1 MFNYRFTAYLKNIF
15 NLPLAE
21 LKNQGVDTLIFDL
34 DNTLL
39 SYKENSFSKETIDFF
54 EKLSADFRLFVFSNS
69 GKSRQ
74 LLNDLPNTKVFFNLK
89 KPFTTTGKKICK
101 TEQIK
106 CQNSAFIGDQLLT
119 DVVFSNKMQFK
130 ASFLVKSIDSASERF
145 LTKINRFR
153 EKIIF
158 AFIRFFKPDYF
169 KRNLLRYYLNIN
181 FKAKVK
187 YLKQALK
194 AKLGQD
200 KERYLHS
207 LSTAKMC
214 RQLAKHWQIDR
225 NQAYL
230 VGLIHDFAKHVN
242 ADEAHSLIKFVY
254 PELKKKISTNLLHGP
269 VSAYI
274 FSELIDLTEDQL
286 NSVFMHTTP
295 TPEISTLG
303 KILFIS
309 DKAEMRRTFSDLG
322 EIRKTMWQD
331 LNKACVLVFKGVF
344 KSLSARGIE
353 PEQIQIDAYNKLKNI
368 NRVI

>member
-1 MFNYRFTAYLKNIF
+1 MPKYRFTAYLKSIF

-39 SYKENSFSKETIDFF
+39 SYKENSFSKETVDFF
-54 EKLSADFRLFVFSNS
+54 KKLSVDFRLYIFSNS
-69 GKSRQ
+69 DKSRQ
-74 LLNDLPNTKVFFNLK
+74 LLNALPATKVFFNLR
-89 KPFTTTGKKICK
+89 KPFTKTGKKICR

-130 ASFLVKSIDSASERF
+130 ATFLVKSIDSTSERF

-158 AFIRFFKPDYF
+158 AFIRFFKPNYF
-169 KRNLLRYYLNIN
+169 KRNLLRYYLNTN

-187 YLKQALK
+187 YLKKALK
-194 AKLGQD
+194 TKLGQD

-214 RQLAKHWQIDR
+214 RQLAKHWKIDE

-230 VGLIHDFAKHVN
+230 SGLIHDFAKHVD
-242 ADEAHSLIKFVY
+242 ADDAHSLVKFAY
-254 PELKKKISTNLLHGP
+254 PKLKQTNSTNLLHGP
-269 VSAYI
+269 ASAYL
-274 FSELIDLTEDQL
+274 FSELIDLSEDQK

-309 DKAEMRRTFSDLG
+309 DKAETRRTFSDLG
-322 EIRKTMWQD
+322 EIRNVMWQD
-331 LNKACVLVFKGVF
+331 LNKACVLVFEGVF
-344 KSLSARGIE
+344 KSLKSRGIK
-353 PEQIQIDAYNKLKNI
+353 PEQIQIDTYNKLKQEI
-368 NRVI
+368 K

>member
-1 MFNYRFTAYLKNIF
+1 MSKYRFTAYLKSIF
-15 NLPLAE
+15 NLPLTE

-34 DNTLL
+34 DNTLI
-39 SYKENSFSKETIDFF
+39 SYKENSFSKETVDFF
-54 EKLSADFRLFVFSNS
+54 KKLSVDFGLFIFSNS

-74 LLNDLPNTKVFFNLK
+74 LLNNLPSIKVFFNLK
-89 KPFTTTGKKICK
+89 KPFTKTGKKICRI
-101 TEQIK
+101 EQIK

-130 ASFLVKSIDSASERF
+130 ATFLVKSIDCTSERF

-158 AFIRFFKPDYF
+158 ALIRFFKPNYF
-169 KRNLLRYYLNIN
+169 KRNLLRYYLNTN

-187 YLKQALK
+187 YLKKALK
-194 AKLGQD
+194 TKLGQD

-214 RQLAKHWQIDR
+214 RQLAKHWKIDE

-230 VGLIHDFAKHVN
+230 AGLIHDFAKHVN
-242 ADEAHSLIKFVY
+242 ADVAHSLVKFAY
-254 PELKKKISTNLLHGP
+254 PELKQTNSTNLLHGP
-269 VSAYI
+269 VSAYL
-274 FSELIDLTEDQL
+274 FSELIDLSEDQL

-303 KILFIS
+303 NILFIS
-309 DKAEMRRTFSDLG
+309 DKAETRRTFSDLG
-322 EIRKTMWQD
+322 DIRKVMWQD
-331 LNKACVLVFKGVF
+331 LNKACVLVFEGVF
-344 KSLSARGIE
+344 RSLKSRGIK
-353 PEQIQIDAYNKLKNI
+353 PEQIQIDAYKKLKQEI
-368 NRVI
+368 K